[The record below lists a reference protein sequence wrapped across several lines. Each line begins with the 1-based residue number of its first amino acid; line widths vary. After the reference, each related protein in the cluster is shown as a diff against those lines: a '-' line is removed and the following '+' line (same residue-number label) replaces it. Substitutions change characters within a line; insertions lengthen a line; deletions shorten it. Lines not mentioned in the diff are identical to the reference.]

1 MNQEHDFYSESGGIV
16 RHDYLKMSI
25 SNFLRPRMTK
35 VISLLNKVSQV
46 NLCF

>member
-1 MNQEHDFYSESGGIV
+1 MNQEHDFFSESGRIV
-16 RHDYLKMSI
+16 RHDYLKRST

-35 VISLLNKVSQV
+35 VIHLLNKISWV